1 MNNNMSRF
9 AQEIKSLTVDV
20 KEFFNFFWNFCAVS
34 EVGFTEAKGRLQP
47 GQKLV
52 EGPKNEAFYRNISDP
67 ITTWTVQL
75 SMMMQILSFIFWNK
89 LTLDLPK
96 KNYGDK
102 SEQCQGVNWILR
114 FIKFAKFLTGPSPR
128 HVVQ

>member
-34 EVGFTEAKGRLQP
+34 EVGFTDAKGRLQP

-52 EGPKNEAFYRNISDP
+52 EGPKRS
-67 ITTWTVQL
+67 
-75 SMMMQILSFIFWNK
+75 IL
-89 LTLDLPK
+89 
-96 KNYGDK
+96 
-102 SEQCQGVNWILR
+102 
-114 FIKFAKFLTGPSPR
+114 
-128 HVVQ
+128 